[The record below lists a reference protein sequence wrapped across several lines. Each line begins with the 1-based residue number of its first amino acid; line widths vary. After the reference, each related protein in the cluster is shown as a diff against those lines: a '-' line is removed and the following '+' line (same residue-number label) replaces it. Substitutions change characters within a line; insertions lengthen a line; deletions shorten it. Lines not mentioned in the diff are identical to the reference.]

1 MKNIAQAYIKFQ
13 AEVKP
18 IGKTTTVNTKKFSYN
33 YAQLSDIV
41 EAIQPTL
48 SKHNLAFYQKVETTN
63 EMVSVTTSLIHE
75 SGETL
80 ECGTFS
86 LPITER
92 DPQRMGCLLSYCRRY
107 SLMMI
112 GLTVIDEDNDAVT
125 DSETHITRMR
135 IQKKNSE
142 KNSSLQTQTGMQF
155 KQDDPERL
163 SKARR
168 WMFGKCNELGID
180 NEQRKE
186 IIRRTTGKDS
196 STQLTIDEYKV
207 LRRFIMTEYASSS

>member
-1 MKNIAQAYIKFQ
+1 
-13 AEVKP
+13 
-18 IGKTTTVNTKKFSYN
+18 
-33 YAQLSDIV
+33 
-41 EAIQPTL
+41 
-48 SKHNLAFYQKVETTN
+48 
-63 EMVSVTTSLIHE
+63 
-75 SGETL
+75 
-80 ECGTFS
+80 
-86 LPITER
+86 
-92 DPQRMGCLLSYCRRY
+92 
-107 SLMMI
+107 MMI